1 LKHEVLLSKADTIER
16 CVRRVR
22 EEYVGHE
29 HEFGDNFTRQDAI
42 LLNLQL
48 AREACIDMA
57 NRMIKLRR
65 LGYPK
70 ESKDSFAI
78 LQRVQV
84 LDRQAAAA
92 MMAMVRFRNVAVH
105 EYQELDLQKVRH
117 IIEHRLDDLLA
128 FSKAMLQADPSG

>member
-1 LKHEVLLSKADTIER
+1 
-16 CVRRVR
+16 
-22 EEYVGHE
+22 
-29 HEFGDNFTRQDAI
+29 
-42 LLNLQL
+42 
-48 AREACIDMA
+48 
-57 NRMIKLRR
+57 MIRLRR

-78 LQRVQV
+78 LQRAQV

-92 MMAMVRFRNVAVH
+92 LMAMVGFRNIAVH
-105 EYQELDLQKVRH
+105 EYQELDLQKVRR